1 MGTNMSKIRMGWM
14 DADPVAAAALKA
26 LGHDAAVI
34 PGRLNRIMTFVMTH
48 LMPQQMALSI
58 FGRMMAKTMDPAIL

>member
-1 MGTNMSKIRMGWM
+1 M
-14 DADPVAAAALKA
+14 AAAALKA